1 MYEITQYTKNQAKK
15 HDVIVK
21 PSLKKGKKIEV
32 IKNNNIIASIGSLGY
47 SDYPNYVKTHGINY
61 AKNRQ
66 KLYKIRHA
74 KDRNLHNTNGY
85 WADKLLW

>member
-21 PSLKKGKKIEV
+21 PSLKKGKKIDV

-47 SDYPNYVKTHGINY
+47 SDNPNNVKTHVINY

-66 KLYKIRHA
+66 KLNKTRKRQKFTQY
-74 KDRNLHNTNGY
+74 
-85 WADKLLW
+85 